1 MVENKE
7 LNAFF
12 FRDASE
18 VAPEMIGWNFF
29 VNGVGGT
36 IVETEAYNRLDPA
49 SHSFTGPSK
58 RNRSMFGPPG
68 CAYVY
73 PIYGLHW
80 CMNFVCSDAS
90 AVLLRA
96 IVPIK
101 GIEQMQERRRIKQL
115 TALCS
120 GPAKLTQAL
129 GISAALDGVPLS
141 AAPFEFEPRQQVPL
155 ISCGARIGISRAV
168 DVEWRFWMSD
178 NACVSRS
185 SARRGNGSKSG
196 QHVSR

>member
-1 MVENKE
+1 MLEDKE
-7 LNAFF
+7 FKAFF
-12 FRDASE
+12 SRDAAE
-18 VAPEMIGWNFF
+18 VAPDMIGWNFF

-49 SHSFTGPSK
+49 SHSFKGLSK
-58 RNRSMFGPPG
+58 QNRSMFGSPG

-73 PIYGLHW
+73 RIYGLHW

-101 GIEQMQERRRIKQL
+101 GVQQMQERRRTNDLI
-115 TALCS
+115 TLCS

-129 GISAALDGVPLS
+129 GIAGALDGVSLNS
-141 AAPFEFEPRQQVPL
+141 SPFEFEPRQQIPL

-168 DVEWRFWMSD
+168 EVEWRFWLSD
-178 NACVSRS
+178 NPFVSRS
-185 SARRGNGSKSG
+185 SARRINGSNRRH
-196 QHVSR
+196 HVSR

>member
-1 MVENKE
+1 LNTLVDSE

-12 FRDASE
+12 FRDAVE
-18 VAPEMIGWNFF
+18 VAPDMIGWNFF
-29 VNGVGGT
+29 VDGVGGT

-49 SHSFTGPSK
+49 SHSFTGMTK

-68 CAYVY
+68 RAYVY
-73 PIYGLHW
+73 RIYGLHW
-80 CMNFVCSDAS
+80 CINFVCSEAS

-101 GIEQMQERRRIKQL
+101 GIEQMQERRRTKQL

-141 AAPFEFEPRQQVPL
+141 EAPFEFEPRQQVPL
-155 ISCGARIGISRAV
+155 ISCGPRIGISRAV
-168 DVEWRFWMSD
+168 DIEWRFWMSD
-178 NACVSRS
+178 NACVSR
-185 SARRGNGSKSG
+185 
-196 QHVSR
+196 